1 MSNLTLLSVISYDYK
16 YFEINYQL
24 TSKLNKLDSF
34 KWIVVQNKSHFD
46 QGNIFKKNK
55 KIKKIKNK
63 NLKYIKGVDQKKKLV
78 KTIKKDGNSYNLEND
93 RSLYHARGLKIGLN
107 SVKTRYLLII
117 DPDAYVIE
125 KNWCEKLINYMKDN
139 NLSFMGAPYH
149 LRDFEKIRNFP
160 TTYFLL
166 IDLNK
171 INIKTLNF
179 MPPAKKYFTKE
190 KDKKVIISDYGIIKN
205 LLRMYAYL
213 VGKITKDHQRY
224 YIGSIGDTS
233 YSFYKNFSK
242 LNLRY
247 KLLKPVVKKKDFTLS
262 KRILDKFFPDFL
274 SYIPNDKNLYSE
286 NGFIEHK
293 FPDFHSLRCQEFM
306 FDEKPF
312 LVHLRGSIKTFD
324 NNIKMLKRLLNLI

>member
-78 KTIKKDGNSYNLEND
+78 KTIIKDGNTYNLEND

-125 KNWCEKLINYMKDN
+125 KNWC
-139 NLSFMGAPYH
+139 
-149 LRDFEKIRNFP
+149 
-160 TTYFLL
+160 
-166 IDLNK
+166 
-171 INIKTLNF
+171 
-179 MPPAKKYFTKE
+179 
-190 KDKKVIISDYGIIKN
+190 
-205 LLRMYAYL
+205 
-213 VGKITKDHQRY
+213 GK
-224 YIGSIGDTS
+224 
-233 YSFYKNFSK
+233 
-242 LNLRY
+242 
-247 KLLKPVVKKKDFTLS
+247 
-262 KRILDKFFPDFL
+262 
-274 SYIPNDKNLYSE
+274 
-286 NGFIEHK
+286 
-293 FPDFHSLRCQEFM
+293 
-306 FDEKPF
+306 
-312 LVHLRGSIKTFD
+312 
-324 NNIKMLKRLLNLI
+324 